1 MGGGGQS
8 LEGLLKGRS
17 FSSCN
22 GSSEYNGKFEERFQ
36 DDLSSMFARR
46 TTGPRMTGLQP
57 RI

>member
-8 LEGLLKGRS
+8 LEGLFRGRS

-22 GSSEYNGKFEERFQ
+22 GSSEQNGKFKGRFQ
-36 DDLSSMFARR
+36 DNFLSMFERKTA
-46 TTGPRMTGLQP
+46 GPRMTGLQP